1 MGFEEHRRLI
11 DQLVLQ
17 CLLQLVKLLVQ
28 TRVPLVFDLVIGTAL
43 EILRNFGPLVA
54 VDLMSE

>member
-1 MGFEEHRRLI
+1 MGLEEHRRLI

-54 VDLMSE
+54 VDLMCE

>member
-1 MGFEEHRRLI
+1 MGLEEHRRLI

>member
-1 MGFEEHRRLI
+1 MGLEEHRCLI
-11 DQLVLQ
+11 YQLVLQ
-17 CLLQLVKLLVQ
+17 CLLQFVKLLIQ

-43 EILRNFGPLVA
+43 EVLGNFCPLVA